1 MKFITENDLRA
12 LYKAQPFSSY
22 DPKEG
27 ERLTPGARQFLID
40 RGINMYGGRSEKSPA
55 RAARSAIP
63 AETASEHEKRWLKL
77 KLEAERLRFLRAEK
91 KLLASDVQMAQKLT
105 ALGRQLSLLALCTSD
120 NYEVADLFC
129 TGCAGMD
136 EENFSQPLSDCVAV
150 NDFCMQL
157 EQAEALLTL
166 AELRSDLRLLQLE
179 LAEKIHDEKLQE
191 KLTTKLN
198 QIINRLSQLICQ
210 TMGGRACQRN
220 A

>member
-40 RGINMYGGRSEKSPA
+40 RGINMYGA
-55 RAARSAIP
+55 RGDKPQAARSADP
-63 AETASEHEKRWLKL
+63 AGAGSAQENRWLKL

-91 KLLASDVQMAQKLT
+91 KLLASDVQTAQHLT

-136 EENFSQPLSDCVAV
+136 EENFSEPLSDCVAV
-150 NDFCMQL
+150 NEFCMQL
-157 EQAEALLTL
+157 EQAETLLTL
-166 AELRSDLRLLQLE
+166 AELRNDLRLLQLE
-179 LAEKIHDEKLQE
+179 LAEKIHDDKLQE

>member
-1 MKFITENDLRA
+1 
-12 LYKAQPFSSY
+12 
-22 DPKEG
+22 
-27 ERLTPGARQFLID
+27 
-40 RGINMYGGRSEKSPA
+40 MYGGRSEKSQA
-55 RAARSAIP
+55 RAARSANP

-91 KLLASDVQMAQKLT
+91 KLLASDVQMAQQLT

-150 NDFCMQL
+150 NDFCM
-157 EQAEALLTL
+157 
-166 AELRSDLRLLQLE
+166 E

>member
-40 RGINMYGGRSEKSPA
+40 RGINMYGARSEKSQA
-55 RAARSAIP
+55 RAVRSADRTGS
-63 AETASEHEKRWLKL
+63 AQETRWLKL

-91 KLLASDVQMAQKLT
+91 KLLASDVQMAQQLT

-136 EENFSQPLSDCVAV
+136 EKNFSQPLSDCVDV
-150 NDFCMQL
+150 NEFCMQL
-157 EQAEALLTL
+157 EQAETLLTL

-179 LAEKIHDEKLQE
+179 LAEKIHDEKLRE
-191 KLTTKLN
+191 KLTMKLN

>member
-1 MKFITENDLRA
+1 
-12 LYKAQPFSSY
+12 
-22 DPKEG
+22 
-27 ERLTPGARQFLID
+27 
-40 RGINMYGGRSEKSPA
+40 MYGGRSEKSQA

-63 AETASEHEKRWLKL
+63 AETASEHEKSWLKL

-91 KLLASDVQMAQKLT
+91 KLLASDVQTAQQLT

-136 EENFSQPLSDCVAV
+136 EENFSEPLSDCVAV
-150 NDFCMQL
+150 NEFCMQL
-157 EQAEALLTL
+157 EQAETLLTL

-179 LAEKIHDEKLQE
+179 LAEKILDEKLRE
-191 KLTTKLN
+191 KLMTKLN

>member
-40 RGINMYGGRSEKSPA
+40 RGVNMYGERSEKSQA
-55 RAARSAIP
+55 RAARSADP

-91 KLLASDVQMAQKLT
+91 KLLASDVQMAQQLT

-150 NDFCMQL
+150 NEFCMQL
-157 EQAEALLTL
+157 EQAET
-166 AELRSDLRLLQLE
+166 LE
-179 LAEKIHDEKLQE
+179 LAEKILDEKLQE
-191 KLTTKLN
+191 KLMTKLN